1 MKKSTF
7 PRAFYIPENY
17 TLLAQSLELG
27 FAAYGANEPRPVA
40 LIFSGKSN
48 KPRAHYRFATIEKR
62 DAYISEQLSQLEKS
76 AADKLERREK
86 IKQLSAAHDVKPGE
100 IFRCSWG
107 YDQTNIDY
115 YQVLSVSGQ
124 MAKISQICEIS
135 EDSRECFMQGES
147 VPAPNQ
153 FIGKVLN
160 KKIQRYSED
169 SEPYFKINSFSS
181 ARRMKP
187 AAVIEGKA
195 IFEPSH
201 WTAYA

>member
-1 MKKSTF
+1 MKTYDREF
-7 PRAFYIPENY
+7 FIPESY
-17 TLLAQSLELG
+17 KLLAESHALG

-62 DAYISEQLSQLEKS
+62 DAYISEELSKLEKA

-86 IKQLSAAHDVKPGE
+86 IKQLSAAHDVKAGDV
-100 IFRCSWG
+100 FRCSWG
-107 YDQTNIDY
+107 YDQTNIDF

-124 MAKISQICEIS
+124 MAKISQIRDIS

-147 VPAPNQ
+147 IPAPNQ
-153 FIGKVLN
+153 FIGKILN

-169 SEPYFKINSFSS
+169 SEPYFRINSFSS
-181 ARRMKP
+181 ARRFKP
-187 AAVIEGKA
+187 VAVIEGKA
-195 IFEPSH
+195 IYKPSE